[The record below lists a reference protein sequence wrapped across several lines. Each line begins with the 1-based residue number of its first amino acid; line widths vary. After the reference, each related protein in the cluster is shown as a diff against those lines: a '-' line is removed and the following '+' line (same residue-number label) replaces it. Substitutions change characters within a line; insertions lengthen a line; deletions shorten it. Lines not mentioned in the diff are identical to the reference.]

1 MLLPLLSYSN
11 YRLDEPR
18 ADGALFSFLVLAFAL
33 YTFWQQRQFR
43 VVAGSRL
50 LGAAALCGIL
60 PLVLLANEAY
70 GWAPSL
76 AGLADRAPLLSA
88 WVFFCALA
96 SWPQLDKAW
105 LLRALLMV
113 GAAASLYAIPQAFGW
128 NPPGWEPLSSFPSFP
143 YAGIIHATEVVL
155 PLLLLAL
162 AALPMLRQSP
172 RLWLFTVVPIAFHLG
187 LIGSNAGRL
196 GLIIGGMVLF
206 RTVPARRAGLSIAV
220 ALVVLGELSRT
231 LSGSIGHHT
240 GDIWATSERIRP
252 TMYADGIQHAATT
265 PLGIGVGRFQTDF
278 PEWRSEKTSRILSN
292 DWTIVEHRTPKTI
305 HSEPLMAL
313 LEFGWLGSA
322 LLLAGFW
329 RLWRLRQ
336 SGKRTEA
343 IFDTT
348 PAWLALFVSALVRS
362 PFTDN
367 PVALAFAAL
376 LLGLDLQHA
385 LASRSHLQAT
395 VANTPATQTKWRTAL
410 PAIAVLGIAT
420 LACRPAWSQ
429 WRGEQ
434 LLVAAIQDESRFNE
448 HMIAAT
454 EARPWDTQ
462 SWVLLGSYYLAR
474 EHWDWAR
481 DCFKE
486 ALWHDAT
493 NLPALTALM
502 RIEMDAPDRNE
513 ADLVVWLARAE
524 QFAPKNKSVVGAR
537 VIWLRAHHNRFQQ
550 EAVRRVEQGL
560 PGAGPWWAAT
570 FMAEAQINAAQGRSD
585 AASEALFRASA
596 TVPRLKGLVERTA
609 RQENLDQQT
618 IGRLTR
624 KVFPTWPRI

>member
-1 MLLPLLSYSN
+1 MLIPLLSYSN

-33 YTFWQQRQFR
+33 YTFWQQRQLR

-50 LGAAALCGIL
+50 LGAATLLGIL
-60 PLVLLANEAY
+60 PLVLMASESY

-96 SWPQLDKAW
+96 SWPQFDKQW
-105 LLRALLMV
+105 LLRTLLVV

-128 NPPGWEPLSSFPSFP
+128 NPPGWEPLLSFPSFP
-143 YAGIIHATEVVL
+143 YAGIIHAVEVVL

-162 AALPMLRQSP
+162 AALPLLRQSP
-172 RLWLFTVVPIAFHLG
+172 RLWLFTVAPMAFHVG

-196 GLIIGGMVLF
+196 GLLAGGAVLF
-206 RTVPARRAGLSIAV
+206 RAMPARRAGLAIAV
-220 ALVVLGELSRT
+220 TLVVLGELSRS
-231 LSGSIGHHT
+231 LSGAVGHHT
-240 GDIWATSERIRP
+240 GDIFATTERIRP
-252 TMYADGIQHAATT
+252 SMYADGLQHAATT
-265 PLGIGVGRFQTDF
+265 PLGIGVGKFQTDF
-278 PEWRSEKTSRILSN
+278 PEWRSEETSRILSH
-292 DWTIVEHRTPKTI
+292 DWSIVEHRTPKTI
-305 HSEPLMAL
+305 HSEPLLAL
-313 LEFGWLGSA
+313 LEFGWLGTA
-322 LLLAGFW
+322 LLLAGLW

-336 SGKRTEA
+336 SGQRSEA

-348 PAWLALFVSALVRS
+348 PAWLALLVSAAIRS

-367 PVALAFAAL
+367 PVALALAAL
-376 LLGLDLQHA
+376 LLGLDLQNA
-385 LASRSHLQAT
+385 LAARAQVQAM
-395 VANTPATQTKWRTAL
+395 PMPKWRAAL
-410 PAIAVLGIAT
+410 PMVAVLGLAT
-420 LACRPAWSQ
+420 IACRPAWSQ

-434 LLVAAIQDESRFNE
+434 LLVAAIQDEDRFNE
-448 HMIAAT
+448 HLIAAT

-462 SWVLLGSYYLAR
+462 SWVLLGSYYIAR
-474 EHWDWAR
+474 ERWDWAR

-493 NLPALTALM
+493 NLPALTALI

-524 QFAPKNKSVVGAR
+524 QFAAKNKAVVGAR
-537 VIWLRAHHNRFQQ
+537 VIWLQAHHSRFQK

-570 FMAEAQINAAQGRSD
+570 FMAEAQIAAAQGRVD
-585 AASEALFRASA
+585 AARNALFRASA
-596 TVPRLKGLVERTA
+596 TVPMLKGLVERTA
-609 RQENLDQQT
+609 RQQDLDQQT

-624 KVFPTWPRI
+624 RVFPTWPRI